1 MKFLSIIVYVF
12 VQIIFL
18 PLLIIGALL
27 ILIKQ
32 FTVSRYLKISSTAV
46 DVVSVR
52 WAMNIFG
59 IKEDKTSAQL
69 FRHLPNASLIGH
81 WMVMYPTYLRYRISN
96 KYNGFFSSKES
107 GKEFFGNPI
116 TNRTLYFDKYITN
129 HKDSAKQLVVLGAG
143 FDTRCYG
150 TLSGGCPNLYEIDLP
165 NTQEIKIKT
174 LKKANIDASKV
185 NFVTAD
191 LRSGD
196 WSKKLIDKG
205 FDPTLKSVFLLEG
218 ITVYLNED
226 DVLDILTKISDIT
239 VKGSAVL
246 VDFYSSKFV
255 NFSRLP
261 KKSEGYK
268 FGLDLHDSNNFE
280 KFIEKTNLKL
290 KTHNYL
296 GQRNNNGPFMVTAE
310 LIVK

>member
-1 MKFLSIIVYVF
+1 MQANILAQQFICSEPGWNKEYSTKF
-12 VQIIFL
+12 
-18 PLLIIGALL
+18 ALKRHM
-27 ILIKQ
+27 ITHSGSKKYKCR
-32 FTVSRYLKISSTAV
+32 FC
-46 DVVSVR
+46 
-52 WAMNIFG
+52 
-59 IKEDKTSAQL
+59 DKS
-69 FRHLPNASLIGH
+69 F
-81 WMVMYPTYLRYRISN
+81 
-96 KYNGFFSSKES
+96 
-107 GKEFFGNPI
+107 
-116 TNRTLYFDKYITN
+116 
-129 HKDSAKQLVVLGAG
+129 VVLGAG